1 MTFQRPRGTRD
12 FLPEESWRRSEARRA
27 MQDLLERWGYQEIVT
42 PTFEHLELFTLKSGD
57 AVVEE
62 IYAFKDKGGRDLALR
77 PELTAPIMRMYVN
90 ELQNAPKPLRL
101 YYYGNCFRYERPQK
115 GRFREFWQLGA
126 ELIGGLKSDSEA
138 EVIALADKTLKS
150 VGIDGDIHVG
160 YLGLIRSL
168 LAKIAPAHRPYV
180 MRMVDKKER
189 KNLKEFLETIGADH
203 LGILELIDCKGE
215 PALIKAIEISQD
227 LKATEEKSKIDVVK
241 SNTEP
246 LKGPSVVG
254 RTSARLSKERKAE
267 LGLDEF
273 QNMVDLL
280 EGYGIEFTIDFE
292 IVRGLEYYSGT
303 VFEIYASG
311 LGAQNQICGGGSYEL
326 ASLFGG
332 AETNSTG
339 FGLGFDRIM
348 EIMQIKA
355 IRIPPIFLAFTP
367 DAKTEAIKV
376 TQKLRQRLPI
386 VVDVMGRTL
395 GAQLRSAGNSGAEYV
410 IIVGKDELDSGKL
423 TIRNM
428 KSGVQRSLSLE
439 EIEME
444 FVDEYDN

>member
-1 MTFQRPRGTRD
+1 MR
-12 FLPEESWRRSEARRA
+12 
-27 MQDLLERWGYQEIVT
+27 DLLERWGYQEIVT

-77 PELTAPIMRMYVN
+77 PELTAPVMRMYVN

-101 YYYGNCFRYERPQK
+101 YYYGNCFRYERPQR
-115 GRFREFWQLGA
+115 GRFREFWQVGV

-203 LGILELIDCKGE
+203 LGILELIDFKGK
-215 PALIKAIEISQD
+215 PALDKAIEISRD
-227 LKATEEKSKIDVVK
+227 LKVKEEEAKIDK
-241 SNTEP
+241 LNSNAEP

-254 RTSARLSKERKAE
+254 RTSVRLSKERKAE
-267 LGLDEF
+267 LELDEF
-273 QNMVDLL
+273 QDMIDLL
-280 EGYGIEFTIDFE
+280 KGYGIEFTIDFE

-332 AETNSTG
+332 VETNSTG
-339 FGLGFDRIM
+339 FGLGFDRVM
-348 EIMQIKA
+348 EIVQTKSVK
-355 IRIPPIFLAFTP
+355 IPPIFLAFTP
-367 DAKTEAIKV
+367 DVKTEAISMAL
-376 TQKLRQRLPI
+376 KLRQKLPI
-386 VVDVMGRTL
+386 VIDVMGRTL
-395 GAQLRSAGNSGAEYV
+395 GAQLKSAGNSGSEYV
-410 IIVGKDELDSGKL
+410 IIVGKDELNSGKL
-423 TIRNM
+423 TMRDMN
-428 KSGVQRSLSLE
+428 SGQQRSLSLE

-444 FVDEYDN
+444 FGQ

>member
-1 MTFQRPRGTRD
+1 
-12 FLPEESWRRSEARRA
+12 

-77 PELTAPIMRMYVN
+77 PELTAPVMRMYVN

-101 YYYGNCFRYERPQK
+101 YYYGNCFRYERPQR
-115 GRFREFWQLGA
+115 GRFREFWQAGV

-203 LGILELIDCKGE
+203 LGILELIDFKGKL
-215 PALIKAIEISQD
+215 ALYKAQEISRD
-227 LKATEEKSKIDVVK
+227 LKVTEEEAKIDKLK
-241 SNTEP
+241 STAEP
-246 LKGPSVVG
+246 LKGPGVVG
-254 RTSARLSKERKAE
+254 RTSVRLSKERKAE
-267 LGLDEF
+267 LELDEF
-273 QNMVDLL
+273 QDMVDLL
-280 EGYGIEFTIDFE
+280 KGYGIEFTIDFE

-332 AETNSTG
+332 VETNSTG
-339 FGLGFDRIM
+339 FGLGFDRVM
-348 EIMQIKA
+348 EIVQTKSGK
-355 IRIPPIFLAFTP
+355 IPPIFLAFTP
-367 DAKTEAIKV
+367 DVKTEAISMAL
-376 TQKLRQRLPI
+376 KLRQKLPI
-386 VVDVMGRTL
+386 VIDVMGRTL
-395 GAQLRSAGNSGAEYV
+395 GAQLKSAGNSGSEYV
-410 IIVGKDELDSGKL
+410 IIVGKDELNSGKL
-423 TIRNM
+423 TMRDMN
-428 KSGVQRSLSLE
+428 SGQQRSLSLE

-444 FVDEYDN
+444 FGQ